1 MTGHRGRGAGWVP
14 RGLALAGG
22 LGLAGVVAAAP
33 APGPGPRPDPGAAAS
48 TPSAVARVR
57 DAVVA
62 LEAQIAPDRPS
73 AATLGE
79 ARAGS
84 ATVIGAEGL
93 AVTVGY
99 LVLEAT
105 RVDVG
110 LPDGR
115 RTSARVLGHDFE
127 SGLAL
132 IRLDPGAGPY
142 PAARVGRSGPLAG
155 GQAVAIV
162 GAGAGGP
169 AVGLAARV
177 TRVGPFVA
185 FWEYLLEGA
194 LFVAPHHPRFGGAA
208 LVDPDGALVGVVSL
222 RLPDGHVAIPIDLL
236 APVRDALV
244 GRGRP
249 ARPARPWLGIRAVD
263 AGGGVGVAGVS
274 PVGPAHAAGL
284 RPGDVILRVNGD
296 RVGDVESFYRRLWTG
311 APGRPVELGIA
322 RDGGLASVTVRPADR
337 YTIFEFR
344 SP

>member
-1 MTGHRGRGAGWVP
+1 
-14 RGLALAGG
+14 
-22 LGLAGVVAAAP
+22 
-33 APGPGPRPDPGAAAS
+33 
-48 TPSAVARVR
+48 
-57 DAVVA
+57 
-62 LEAQIAPDRPS
+62 
-73 AATLGE
+73 
-79 ARAGS
+79 
-84 ATVIGAEGL
+84 
-93 AVTVGY
+93 
-99 LVLEAT
+99 
-105 RVDVG
+105 
-110 LPDGR
+110 
-115 RTSARVLGHDFE
+115 
-127 SGLAL
+127 
-132 IRLDPGAGPY
+132 
-142 PAARVGRSGPLAG
+142 
-155 GQAVAIV
+155 VAIV

-208 LVDPDGALVGVVSL
+208 LVDADGALVGVVSL